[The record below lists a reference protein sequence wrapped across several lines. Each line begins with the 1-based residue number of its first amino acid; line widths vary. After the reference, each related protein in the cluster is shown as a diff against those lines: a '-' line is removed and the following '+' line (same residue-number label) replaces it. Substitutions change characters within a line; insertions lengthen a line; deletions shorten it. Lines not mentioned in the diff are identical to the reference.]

1 MYTLGIT
8 VFMKGIFCVGKMC
21 VHLLVSAK
29 SYFVL
34 LT

>member
-1 MYTLGIT
+1 MYTLDIT
-8 VFMKGIFCVGKMC
+8 VFMKIIHYVAKMC